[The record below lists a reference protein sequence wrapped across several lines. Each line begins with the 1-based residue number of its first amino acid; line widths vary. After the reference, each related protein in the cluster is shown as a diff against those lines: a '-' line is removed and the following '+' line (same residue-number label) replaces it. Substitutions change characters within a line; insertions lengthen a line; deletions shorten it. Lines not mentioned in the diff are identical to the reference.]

1 VKGPSKGLQQRL
13 RKSIFI
19 LPSLF
24 TTGNLLLG
32 FYAIILG
39 SRGRFAT
46 AAAMIFVA
54 AVIDMLD
61 GKIARMTHTESDFGR
76 EYDSLADL
84 TTFGTAPALLAFFWG
99 LENLGRAGW
108 MVPLFFVV
116 CCASRLARFNVQDGP
131 LDSRFFVGMPA
142 PAAACSLSSVF
153 FAFPHRE
160 ELPESW
166 GLILTGAVVA
176 SLIALGVLMVSTF
189 RYLSFKKIDLRRPWS
204 YRVILPIFAI
214 VTMVALRP
222 EAFFLSI
229 SILYTS
235 APPILWVANRLR
247 RSAPSNQ
254 DSSAAAPS
262 VEEQP

>member
-1 VKGPSKGLQQRL
+1 MKRPPRGLQQRL
-13 RKSIFI
+13 RKSVFI

-39 SRGRFAT
+39 YRGHFAT
-46 AAAMIFVA
+46 AAAMIFIA

-61 GKIARMTHTESDFGR
+61 GRIARMTHTESDFGR

-99 LENLGRAGW
+99 LEELPRAGW
-108 MVPLFFVV
+108 IVPLFFVV

-142 PAAACSLSSVF
+142 PAAACSLCSIF
-153 FAFPHRE
+153 FAFPYRS
-160 ELPESW
+160 ELPGSW
-166 GLILTGAVVA
+166 GAVLTAVVA
-176 SLIALGVLMVSTF
+176 ASVISLGALMVSTF

-204 YRVILPIFAI
+204 YRVVLPIFAI
-214 VTMVALRP
+214 VTMIALRP

-229 SILYTS
+229 GILYTS
-235 APPILWVANRLR
+235 TPPILWLINRLR
-247 RSAPSNQ
+247 RSTPGSKEP
-254 DSSAAAPS
+254 AAAEPP
-262 VEEQP
+262 VKQNK